1 MKPFGSQNLPAL
13 EFGGINGKLWRD
25 QHRVHA
31 GGRNLRRHLPAVAYV
46 LGEIGAVA
54 VKKHDHD
61 RGAFGVKAWR
71 NVQQHAVVTENLRL
85 PKNIARKLM
94 WPQWPSAPHSRT
106 VGPNRAWC
114 RDTGRAPSR
123 NQRDL
128 SVRRHWMGCARGWP
142 PRAVPRL
149 RAMRAER
156 AASGSASALSLRV

>member
-1 MKPFGSQNLPAL
+1 LAPRTCQRSNRRHQWQ
-13 EFGGINGKLWRD
+13 I

-31 GGRNLRRHLPAVAYV
+31 GGRNLRRHLLAVAYV

-94 WPQWPSAPHSRT
+94 WPQWPSAPYSRT

-128 SVRRHWMGCARGWP
+128 SVRRHWMGCARGWSTGGAAP
-142 PRAVPRL
+142 SSDASRTGGFRLGFSSVAACLSRA
-149 RAMRAER
+149 
-156 AASGSASALSLRV
+156 